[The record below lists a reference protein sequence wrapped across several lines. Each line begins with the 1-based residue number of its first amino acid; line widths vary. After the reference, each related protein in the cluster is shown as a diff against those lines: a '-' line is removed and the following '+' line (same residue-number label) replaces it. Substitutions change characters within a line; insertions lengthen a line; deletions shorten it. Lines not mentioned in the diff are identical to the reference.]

1 MKIII
6 KIFYFTLDN
15 TFLDAGIR
23 EPDFDRL
30 GLNVKRID
38 FLRFFR

>member
-6 KIFYFTLDN
+6 KIFHFTLDD
-15 TFLDAGIR
+15 TILDAGIR